1 MDSEEQTGVTAADEQ
16 FLAAFEAEK
25 IANQDFHHRDHL
37 RLAWIQIRRLGQER
51 ASDTVAGAIR
61 RFAVHHGHADRYQ
74 ETMTRF
80 WVRVVGMGVTRHPRQ
95 LPVSWGAWVGRGTP
109 LPPTLAFDALLVAE
123 PHLLDKNLPY
133 RHWSRE
139 RMGSDEAKRQWTE
152 PDLIRMPAAYAPP
165 CPPPEGEGKDLGT
178 RQRRLLER
186 RSRHATVDDLEPGRI
201 AQHLDLV
208 AFHAK
213 LGSALTGAQVL
224 QREVGQPVG

>member
-80 WVRVVGMGVTRHPRQ
+80 WVRVVGMGITRH
-95 LPVSWGAWVGRGTP
+95 
-109 LPPTLAFDALLVAE
+109 PTLAFDDLLVAE

-152 PDLIRMPAAYAPP
+152 PDLIRMPAA
-165 CPPPEGEGKDLGT
+165 
-178 RQRRLLER
+178 
-186 RSRHATVDDLEPGRI
+186 
-201 AQHLDLV
+201 
-208 AFHAK
+208 
-213 LGSALTGAQVL
+213 
-224 QREVGQPVG
+224 